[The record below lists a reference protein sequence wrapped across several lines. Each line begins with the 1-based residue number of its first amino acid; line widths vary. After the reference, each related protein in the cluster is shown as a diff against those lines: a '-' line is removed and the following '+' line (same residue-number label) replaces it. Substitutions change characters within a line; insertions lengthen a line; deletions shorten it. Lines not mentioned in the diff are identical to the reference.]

1 MYHGYIDVPTFAYFD
16 FGNTWIGSLLS
27 EFNYRIVPKKPPKPK
42 KDEAPPEN
50 PEPACLEVTI
60 WYGRNCLAL
69 SEPAE
74 VFREELS
81 AEGYEA
87 VIAGLN
93 ERIGK
98 YRREVVCGGADIS

>member
-16 FGNTWIGSLLS
+16 FGNTWIGSLLG

-42 KDEAPPEN
+42 KDEPPPEN

-60 WYGRNCLAL
+60 WYGTDCLAL
-69 SEPAE
+69 SEVAE
-74 VFREELS
+74 VFKEELS

-87 VIAGLN
+87 VKKGLN
-93 ERIGK
+93 ERIDK
-98 YRREVVCGGADIS
+98 YRREVAYDGADI